1 MGDPEPLAPE
11 PAADRHARRAPHRT
25 PAVAVGAPVLDVSI
39 IIVAARETAYL
50 MEALAAIANLERP
63 PRETIVVLDEAP
75 SGGLGA
81 VRCIVGG
88 PIGPAEKR
96 DMGAAAATGEWLAFL
111 DDDAYPAAGWLEAA
125 VPHFDNP
132 RVWAVGGPGV
142 TPPNDGVRAQASG
155 WTYASWIVSGPARF
169 RYVPGRS
176 RAVDDHPS
184 MNLMLRRSA
193 FQAVGGFDSAFYPG
207 EDTKL
212 CLELVHRG
220 GVIRYEPGALVY
232 HHRRPVMRGHLRQ
245 IAHYGRHRGYFAR
258 VFPATSRRFQ
268 YFIPSLWLLW
278 LVVAALASVW
288 IEPVRVVFLG
298 SLALYGAAVAGSA
311 LIAMRGS
318 GSVGIGA
325 MVAPTIVASH
335 LCYGWHFLGG
345 LVRPRP

>member
-1 MGDPEPLAPE
+1 MSDSEPPSAA
-11 PAADRHARRAPHRT
+11 PAADRHARRAPHRLQ
-25 PAVAVGAPVLDVSI
+25 ALAGDAPFVDVSI

-50 MEALAAIANLERP
+50 REALAAIANLERP
-63 PRETIVVLDEAP
+63 SRETIVVLDEAP
-75 SGGLGA
+75 EETLNA
-81 VRCIVGG
+81 VHCIVSG

-96 DMGAAAATGEWLAFL
+96 DMAARAATGEWLAFL

-142 TPPNDGVRAQASG
+142 TPPNDGFRAQASG

-176 RAVDDHPS
+176 RQVDDYPS
-184 MNLMLRRSA
+184 MNLMVRRSA
-193 FQAVGGFDSAFYPG
+193 FRTVGGFDSAFYPG

-212 CLELVHRG
+212 CLELVRRG

-288 IEPVRVVFLG
+288 VEPVRVVLIA
-298 SLALYGAAVAGSA
+298 SLAVYGVAVAGSA
-311 LIAMRGS
+311 LIAMGRS

-325 MVAPTIVASH
+325 AVAPTIVASH
-335 LCYGWHFLGG
+335 LCYGWQFLGG